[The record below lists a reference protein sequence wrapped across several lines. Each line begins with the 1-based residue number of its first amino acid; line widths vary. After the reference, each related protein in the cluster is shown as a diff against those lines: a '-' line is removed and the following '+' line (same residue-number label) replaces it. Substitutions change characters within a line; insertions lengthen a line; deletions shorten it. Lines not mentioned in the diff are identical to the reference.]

1 MTRGPRWLR
10 RRCGALL
17 AVALSAGLLL
27 AAPGC
32 RKRQEVIVKTAEGK
46 RLRAEDIDRDPTAL
60 LPGGALGV
68 LVLDAPELF
77 RSAIGQKL
85 LELARRHAPLP
96 ASAGF
101 LPERDLTSLIVGIY
115 SMQGADFAGIARGT
129 FDPAAIEQ
137 AADGTQTTPL
147 GVPVVRTVYAE
158 RTLYTADNV
167 GFVVLTAHT
176 VLFGNETGMRRVLD
190 RLARGR
196 IRREIPP
203 WAEDLVGRPDAPMAL
218 AANLATDTV
227 SSAVREQLPFTGGL
241 GRLRVVG
248 NFVAPGINL
257 AGTAVYAD
265 EAAAQAGARQVN
277 EIQGLVQRW
286 GWFAALAGIP
296 QPVRKVQ
303 AVSRGL
309 EVDFVIGLDAVAVG
323 RMLDQLSVTASA
335 ARGGG

>member
-1 MTRGPRWLR
+1 MTAGSRGRWR
-10 RRCGALL
+10 RVGPLL
-17 AVALSAGLLL
+17 AAALAAGLLV
-27 AAPGC
+27 AAPAC
-32 RKRQEVIVKTAEGK
+32 HPRREVIVKTAEGR

-60 LPGGALGV
+60 LPGGALGI

-101 LPERDLTSLIVGIY
+101 APERDLTRLIVGIY
-115 SMQGADFAGIARGT
+115 SMQGADFAGIASGD

-137 AADGTQTTPL
+137 AADGTQSTPL

-176 VLFGNETGMRRVLD
+176 VLFGNETGIRRVLD

-196 IRREIPP
+196 IKREIPT
-203 WAEDLVGRPDAPMAL
+203 WAEDLVGRQDAPMAL
-218 AANLATDTV
+218 AANLGANTV
-227 SSAVREQLPFTGGL
+227 SAAVREQLPFTGGL

-248 NFVAPGINL
+248 NFAPPGINL
-257 AGTAVYAD
+257 AGTAVYTD
-265 EAAAQAGARQVN
+265 ESAAQAGARQVN

-296 QPVRKVQ
+296 QPVRNVQ
-303 AVSRGL
+303 AVPRGP

-323 RMLDQLSVTASA
+323 RMLDQLSTTASA
-335 ARGGG
+335 VRPGG